1 MTTTPEFPPIV
12 DAYLA
17 DLDRALA
24 SADPRERAETVA
36 AVREHAAEALARHG
50 WDDASASRVLDELGP
65 VDAIAAEVT
74 PAPAPAAPALAAP
87 APKFEATD
95 VVLPIL
101 AVVVWPLAVVTLVWA
116 IIRLRAGVGAR
127 GLQWLTIVLSAIPA
141 VGAIVLLLLHNL
153 SLLGR

>member
-50 WDDASASRVLDELGP
+50 WDEASAGRVLDELGP

-74 PAPAPAAPALAAP
+74 PAPAPAAPAPAP

-116 IIRLRAGVGAR
+116 IIRLRAGVGSR
-127 GLQWLTIVLSAIPA
+127 SLQWLTIALSAIPTL
-141 VGAIVLLLLHNL
+141 GGILLLVMHSLN
-153 SLLGR
+153 LLGP

>member
-74 PAPAPAAPALAAP
+74 PAPAPAAPAPAP

-101 AVVVWPLAVVTLVWA
+101 AVVLWPLAPVTLVWA
-116 IIRLRAGVGAR
+116 IIRLRAAVGNR
-127 GLQWLTIVLSAIPA
+127 GLQWLTIVLSAIPT
-141 VGAIVLLLLHNL
+141 VGGIVLLLLHNL

>member
-74 PAPAPAAPALAAP
+74 PAPTPAAPVPAP
-87 APKFEATD
+87 AKFEATD

-101 AVVVWPLAVVTLVWA
+101 AVVLWPLAPVTLVWA
-116 IIRLRAGVGAR
+116 IVRLRAAVGNR
-127 GLQWLTIVLSAIPA
+127 GLQWLTIVLSAIPT
-141 VGAIVLLLLHNL
+141 VGGIVLLLLHNL